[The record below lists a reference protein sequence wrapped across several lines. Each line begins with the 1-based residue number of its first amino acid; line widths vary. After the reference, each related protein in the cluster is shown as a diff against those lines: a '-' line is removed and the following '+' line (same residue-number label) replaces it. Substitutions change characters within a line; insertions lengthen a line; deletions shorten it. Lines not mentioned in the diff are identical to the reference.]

1 MSGNNVF
8 IITTSCRQ
16 DNGSFN
22 KNIASVWTTKEA
34 ARKELNRIKA
44 GYDREDL
51 REIYRART
59 PSCQIDDLSV
69 EVLKGNFWECISF
82 YSILSKPLQS

>member
-1 MSGNNVF
+1 MSGNSVF

-16 DNGSFN
+16 ANGSFDQS
-22 KNIASVWTTKEA
+22 IASVWTTKEA
-34 ARKELNRIKA
+34 AREELKRIKA

-51 REIYRART
+51 RDTYRART
-59 PSCQIDDLSV
+59 PNCQIDDLSV

-82 YSILSKPLQS
+82 YSILTKPLQS